1 MFKNFFTIGSLI
13 GAIVFSST
21 AFAANKSVTL
31 DVPGMNCITCPITVK
46 TALMKVAGVQ
56 KVKADFERR
65 EAVVAFDDSKTS
77 VEKLTRATTDAG
89 YPSTLKAAK

>member
-1 MFKNFFTIGSLI
+1 
-13 GAIVFSST
+13 
-21 AFAANKSVTL
+21 
-31 DVPGMNCITCPITVK
+31 MNCITCPITVK

-56 KVKADFERR
+56 KVNADFEKR

-89 YPSTLKAAK
+89 YPSTVKAVK

>member
-1 MFKNFFTIGSLI
+1 MFKNLLTISSLI
-13 GAIVFSST
+13 GAIAFSPT
-21 AFAANKSVTL
+21 AFAANATVTL

-56 KVKADFERR
+56 KVNADFEKR

-89 YPSTLKAAK
+89 YPSTVKAVK

>member
-1 MFKNFFTIGSLI
+1 MFKNLLTISSLI
-13 GAIVFSST
+13 GAIAFSSA
-21 AFAANKSVTL
+21 AFAANETVTL

-56 KVKADFERR
+56 KVNADFEKR

-89 YPSTLKAAK
+89 YPSTVKAVK